1 MIYYV
6 DTSAF
11 LAILDADDRNHITA
25 KQQWIDLVLA
35 EATLV
40 CSDYILVESLAL
52 TQHRMGLAAARIFHE
67 DIFPLL
73 TIEWVDEST
82 YRAGIASMLT
92 AARRDLSLV
101 DCITFEVMRQLGVQ
115 SAFTFD
121 KHFKEQGFVCVP

>member
-101 DCITFEVMRQLGVQ
+101 ECITFEVMRQLGVQ